1 MKKPSGSKMYTM
13 LALMGVLLFSLVAL
27 SFQTKEGFKEGKKNM
42 KKKTKTMSVKDEEKV

>member
-42 KKKTKTMSVKDEEKV
+42 KKGMKKKNEKDQENE